1 MLITI
6 ISFIVILSVLVLV
19 HELGHFL
26 AARKFGAKAEEFGL
40 GFPPRLIGWYK
51 STSGKWKTVFGNK
64 EVTDAAD
71 TVYTLNT
78 IPLGGFVK
86 IKGEDGENKADNTS
100 FANKPIWQRSII
112 LSAGVVMNV
121 ILAAVIIS
129 FNLLVGATQPIEG
142 VPLKGAIVRDRHIA
156 VNSVVVDSPAAQA
169 GVQPGDRIIS
179 VDNNEISSTEFLQN
193 YVGERS
199 GQVVA
204 YTFVRDTETITKE
217 ITPITLEETSR
228 GGIGITIS
236 ENAFVRFPWYL
247 AIYEGMKTTGYY
259 LWLIITG
266 FVDLLTRLVTGGGV
280 SADIAGPVGIAVLT
294 GQVADMGFPY
304 LLQFAALL
312 SLNLAVINILPIPAL
327 DGGRILFV
335 IIEKIKGR
343 PAKQE
348 TEALIHN
355 IGFMLL
361 IGLIILVTFKD
372 IKNLFN

>member
-6 ISFIVILSVLVLV
+6 ISFIAILSVLVLV

-51 STSGKWKTVFGNK
+51 NTSGKWKTVFGNK
-64 EVTDAAD
+64 EVTDATD
-71 TVYTLNT
+71 TVYTLNS

-86 IKGEDGENKADNTS
+86 IKGEDGENKTDNSS

-112 LSAGVVMNV
+112 LSAGVIMNV

-142 VPLKGAIVRDRHIA
+142 VPLEGAIVRDRHIA

-204 YTFVRDTETITKE
+204 YTFVRDTQTITKE

-247 AIYEGMKTTGYY
+247 AIYEGVKTTGYY

-327 DGGRILFV
+327 DGGRILFL